1 MKKKKRIRD
10 LEERVRLLEEYVNN
24 ENARRIEELRAAIK
38 QAKLNADTKDLTP
51 GTVSTKN
58 PTSPFYPC

>member
-24 ENARRIEELRAAIK
+24 ENARRIEELRAAMK
-38 QAKLNADTKDLTP
+38 QAEFGVRMKDLDS
-51 GTVSTKN
+51 GTTTTKN
-58 PTSPFYPC
+58 STTPFCLC